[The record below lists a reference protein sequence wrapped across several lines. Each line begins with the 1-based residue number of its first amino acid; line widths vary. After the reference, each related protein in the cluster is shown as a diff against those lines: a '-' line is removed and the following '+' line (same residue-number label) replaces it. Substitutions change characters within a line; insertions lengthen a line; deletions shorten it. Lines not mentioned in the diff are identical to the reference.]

1 MEIKLT
7 LALPRDQL
15 SVPVVRRV
23 LKSALDAL
31 GIVPE
36 VVHDIELAL
45 TEACTNVLD
54 HSVAADEYEVSA
66 GIDGSLCVIEVV
78 DRGEGFDS
86 GSKGHALAAG
96 DAEEGRGIQL
106 MRSLVDSLE
115 FEVRERVGNV
125 VRMEKQLVFPEG
137 SPIALLTEGHA
148 ATEHGPWSQRGG
160 MQDEHV
166 HDDRQGAAG
175 PR

>member
-7 LALPRDQL
+7 LALPRDEL

-54 HSVAADEYEVSA
+54 HSVDADEYEVSA

-115 FEVRERVGNV
+115 FEVRPRVGNV
-125 VRMEKQLVFPEG
+125 VRMEKQLDFPEG

-148 ATEHGPWSQRGG
+148 ATEHGPWSEHEHAL
-160 MQDEHV
+160 DERARDH
-166 HDDRQGAAG
+166 RQGAAS